1 VEAASAQAEESRNI
15 AFSSSG
21 CIEGEAVGLVIRA
34 GDGTMIGKIAKLA
47 TATGGVSMSTLERDI
62 HHFVTVRVQLS
73 TAGMHVLWAWGLGLL
88 TVVSAACVSVTCHLL
103 ILRVIACLA

>member
-62 HHFVTVRVQLS
+62 HHFVSVRYRLATAVLLLVHPCRIRVLS
-73 TAGMHVLWAWGLGLL
+73 GVRGCSSHHI
-88 TVVSAACVSVTCHLL
+88 VT
-103 ILRVIACLA
+103 LRA

>member
-1 VEAASAQAEESRNI
+1 MQVEAASAQAEESRNI

-62 HHFVTVRVQLS
+62 HHFVTVRADGVL
-73 TAGMHVLWAWGLGLL
+73 TALNVVWAWGLG
-88 TVVSAACVSVTCHLL
+88 S
-103 ILRVIACLA
+103 